1 MAALT
6 RLRSGQVPRPSR
18 VTILRPEPFVVS
30 EAKLHPAGRLL
41 IGLSSGVGL
50 ALAFPSHRVPLLAW
64 ISVTGLMWASLGV
77 RLQLAALAGFLHGAA
92 FYTITLPWVY
102 TVMRAHGGLKP
113 AAAAGVMAL
122 LVAVAS
128 MFPAAFALAVA
139 TVGRGSVTRACLA
152 APFLWVALE
161 YARAHM
167 PAIGFPWNLLG
178 YAVGGNL
185 PLLQLAAVTGIY
197 GLSFLIAA
205 FNALLAWGV
214 TQREPGW
221 RLAVLGIL
229 LFVAAALVMAA
240 HYGEAWVPHPRAQHV
255 ARLVQ
260 TNFSQPP
267 SYPADWMELHSA
279 ELDELERLSVA
290 VSDPRTDLVIWP
302 EVPAPFSLQ
311 EANFAAR
318 AARIARTS
326 RRPFLVGVVVWEPG
340 RQGGLAPY
348 NSAALLDPEGRLVFR
363 YDKIH
368 LVPFGEYVP
377 LRRWLSFAGKL
388 TAEVG
393 DFQPGLEYRLGS
405 LPAGTSA
412 GGAKFGVIICYEAI
426 FPDEVRHFVANG
438 AGLLINLSNDGWFG
452 RSAAPEQHLAMARV
466 RAVENRRWLLRATN
480 NGYTVAVD
488 PYGRYAA
495 RLTPDVRGALD
506 APYGFRNDVTFY
518 VRWGDWLA
526 WLCVAVGVGYV
537 VVGARNAGAMNKP
550 GKR

>member
-1 MAALT
+1 MATLT

-18 VTILRPEPFVVS
+18 VTILRPEPSVVS
-30 EAKLHPAGRLL
+30 ETKLHHAGRLL
-41 IGLSSGVGL
+41 IALSSGVGL
-50 ALAFPSHRVPLLAW
+50 ALAFPSYHAPLFAW
-64 ISVTGLMWASLGV
+64 ISVAGLMWASLSA
-77 RLQLAALAGFLHGAA
+77 RLPLAALAGFLHGAA
-92 FYTITLPWVY
+92 FFTITLPWVD
-102 TVMRAHGGLKP
+102 TVMRVHGGLQP

-122 LVAVAS
+122 LVVVAS
-128 MFPAAFALAVA
+128 VFPAAFALAVA
-139 TVGRGSVTRACLA
+139 IVGRDSVTRACLA

-161 YARAHM
+161 YARTHL

-178 YAVGGNL
+178 YAAEGNL
-185 PLLQLAAVTGIY
+185 PLLQLATVTGIY
-197 GLSFLIAA
+197 GLSLVIAA

-214 TQREPGW
+214 IQREPAW
-221 RLAVLGIL
+221 RRAVLGIL
-229 LFVAAALVMAA
+229 LSVTAVLAMVG
-240 HYGEAWVPHPRAQHV
+240 HYGEAWVPHPRAQYLV
-255 ARLVQ
+255 RLVQ
-260 TNFSQPP
+260 TDFPQSPG
-267 SYPADWMELHSA
+267 YPADWMELHSA

-290 VSDPRTDLVIWP
+290 ASDPRTDLVIWP

-311 EANFAAR
+311 DANFAAR
-318 AARIARTS
+318 AGRIARSS
-326 RRPFLVGVVVWEPG
+326 RRPFLVGVVDWEPG

-348 NSAALLDPEGRLVFR
+348 NSAALLDPEGRPVFR

-377 LRRWLSFAGKL
+377 LRRWLTFAGKL

-393 DFQPGLEYRLGS
+393 DFQPGFEYRVGS
-405 LPAGTSA
+405 LPADASA
-412 GGAKFGVIICYEAI
+412 GGAKFGVFICYEAV

-438 AGLLINLSNDGWFG
+438 AGLLINLSNDGWFS

-506 APYGFRNDVTFY
+506 APYDFRNDITFY

-526 WLCVAVGVGYV
+526 WVCVAVAAGYL
-537 VVGARNAGAMNKP
+537 VVGARHAGAMNQP
-550 GKR
+550 GKG